1 MAEFF
6 TASYKQ
12 QLRVSAALIT
22 MIAGA
27 APFVAGLLILQ
38 IFSEPLAGMWP
49 LFVTIFCFL
58 LGVLMP
64 WLAQNVMGLAG
75 NSRLRQKLAQ
85 KLLAEGVAANGHF
98 VGFAPGAELRVWQ
111 GETDRD
117 VGFLFFEDRAL
128 AYWGDEYRWELPH
141 EMIDYIDLTPP
152 EAGIQRILVHWHVP
166 REASCTFS
174 LASREARTMA
184 GARRATQELFAQIRQ
199 WHKAVSRAASASPS
213 PSFVPRFGLPPT
225 DISGGQRI
233 DKPPAGACLSILSI
247 GIIMLTLIWR
257 VTGDFLMYGRYYE
270 AVLWA
275 GIISVEGTLSV
286 SYLLHYLQTWEAEHS
301 QKARPKR

>member
-6 TASYKQ
+6 TASFKQ
-12 QLRVSAALIT
+12 RLRVSAAIIT
-22 MIAGA
+22 MMAGA
-27 APFVAGLLILQ
+27 APFVAGLLVLQ
-38 IFSEPLAGMWP
+38 IFSEPLEGALP
-49 LFVTIFCFL
+49 LLVTACCFL

-64 WLAQNVMGLAG
+64 WMAQNVLGLVG
-75 NSRLRQKLAQ
+75 NSHLREQLARKLA
-85 KLLAEGVAANGHF
+85 AEGAPAGGHF

-117 VGFLFFEDRAL
+117 VGFLFFEDKAL
-128 AYWGDEYRWELPH
+128 VYWGDEYRWELPY
-141 EMIDYIDLTPP
+141 EMLDYIDLTPP

-166 REASCTFS
+166 REAGCTFS

-184 GARRATQELFAQIRQ
+184 GARRATQELFSQMRQ
-199 WHKAVSRAASASPS
+199 WHRALSRTANASSQ